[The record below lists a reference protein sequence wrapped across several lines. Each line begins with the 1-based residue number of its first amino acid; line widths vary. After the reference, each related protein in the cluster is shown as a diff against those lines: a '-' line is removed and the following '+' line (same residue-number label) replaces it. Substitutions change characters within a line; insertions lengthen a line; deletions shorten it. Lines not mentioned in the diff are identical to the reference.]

1 MEKKETEN
9 IGIIRA
15 DNGSIGEARTK
26 AFLIDRFWILER
38 SVDKDGADF
47 IIQRK
52 ITKQNILDEV
62 PPRFGIIQAKFSSNE
77 KTYHYI
83 DKNYILDEEGNS
95 HKEFFLILNIG
106 FENEQ
111 KMCLLSASDI
121 YSFFKLN
128 TNNKYVLPT
137 KKILKQFQIK
147 NNSLALDKIE
157 NSIQEAE
164 FIKNRM
170 LIFNNLKR
178 IEPDFNVISPEF
190 KYKIEYCDGNITE
203 LFREYKEKAY
213 IFVKKIEEIHALLS
227 KFIQETNPINSCYIA
242 EEFNYRF
249 DRDLKIPEIF
259 DENFYYKLKNYI
271 EQISNLKKDKILEN
285 FLGLSKQIKNKT
297 DQYLRSQKQ
306 TFSETTKL
314 ILMIKYEKKDFSN
327 LTVNCRLGNTNNM
340 DRYYKFT
347 KLKEGEIELLIN
359 IGIDVRNKNIV
370 TQLNE
375 CCLIEI
381 LQKIYELK
389 YFEIE

>member
-1 MEKKETEN
+1 MGNKEIKN

-52 ITKQNILDEV
+52 ITEQNILDEV

-77 KTYHYI
+77 KTCHYF
-83 DKNYILDEEGNS
+83 DKDYVLNEEGRPY
-95 HKEFFLILNIG
+95 KELFLILNIG

-111 KMCLLSASDI
+111 KICLLTAGDI
-121 YSFFKLN
+121 SSFNLN
-128 TNNKYVLPT
+128 TDNKYVLPT
-137 KKILKQFQIK
+137 KKILEQFQIK
-147 NNSLALDKIE
+147 DNSLALDEIE

-170 LIFNNLKR
+170 LIFNELKVVK
-178 IEPDFNVISPEF
+178 PDFNAMSSEF
-190 KYKIEYCDGNITE
+190 KYKIEYCDGNIAE

-213 IFVKKIEEIHALLS
+213 IFIKKIEEIHAFLS

-242 EEFNYRF
+242 EEFIHRF
-249 DRDLKIPEIF
+249 DINLKIPEIF
-259 DENFYYKLKNYI
+259 DKEFYYKLKNYI
-271 EQISNLKKDKILEN
+271 EQISSLKKDKILEN
-285 FLGLSKQIKNKT
+285 YLGLPKQIENKVN
-297 DQYLRSQKQ
+297 QYLINQKQ
-306 TFSETTKL
+306 TLNKTTKL
-314 ILMIKYEKKDFSN
+314 ILVIKYYKTDFSN
-327 LTVNCRLGNTNNM
+327 LTVNCMLGNTNNI

-347 KLKEGEIELLIN
+347 KLKEGEIELSIN
-359 IGIDVRNKNIV
+359 VGINVRNKNIV
-370 TQLNE
+370 AQLNKY
-375 CCLIEI
+375 CLIEI